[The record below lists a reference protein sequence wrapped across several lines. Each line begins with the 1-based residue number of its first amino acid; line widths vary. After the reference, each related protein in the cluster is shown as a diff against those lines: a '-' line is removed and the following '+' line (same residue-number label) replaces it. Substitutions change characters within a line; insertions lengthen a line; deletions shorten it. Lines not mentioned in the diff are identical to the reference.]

1 MIKVLALV
9 LAASI
14 VLIARSAQA
23 APLDLYR
30 WKARPVIVFGSEDN
44 STFREQL
51 GLLNRASSGLRE
63 RDMALIAVSNRGGR
77 QELRRAYHV
86 APGQFEVVLI
96 GKDGGVKL
104 RSRSLVSPQE
114 IFRTVDAMP
123 MRRQEMRR
131 R

>member
-63 RDMALIAVSNRGGR
+63 RDMALIAVSIAAAGR
-77 QELRRAYHV
+77 SCGEPTTSRRV
-86 APGQFEVVLI
+86 N
-96 GKDGGVKL
+96 
-104 RSRSLVSPQE
+104 SRWCLSA
-114 IFRTVDAMP
+114 RTAA
-123 MRRQEMRR
+123 
-131 R
+131 